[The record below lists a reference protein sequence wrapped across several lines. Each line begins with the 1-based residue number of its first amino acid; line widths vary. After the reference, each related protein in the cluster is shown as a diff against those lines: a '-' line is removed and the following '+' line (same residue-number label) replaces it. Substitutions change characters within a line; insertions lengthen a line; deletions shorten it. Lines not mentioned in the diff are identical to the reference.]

1 MGAREHRTAHIS
13 VVDALFMWQGG
24 ESIWGE
30 KFGDEN
36 FDFKHTHAG
45 CVSMA
50 NAGEPSPTLTASQSD
65 RTLCVLYLFY
75 NPSGPNTN
83 GSQFFICTEPS
94 AHLDGKHVVFG
105 QVVSV
110 LSRPSVL
117 ADIARVRPI
126 AVQAGAGFRGEPSLG
141 ADVGGCARPCP
152 AVVLSAKYANV
163 SKAVHCSAAQ
173 QRTRKP
179 HCTAVGPSRVSNVLT
194 HRA

>member
-126 AVQAGAGFRGEPSLG
+126 AVQAGAG
-141 ADVGGCARPCP
+141 
-152 AVVLSAKYANV
+152 
-163 SKAVHCSAAQ
+163 
-173 QRTRKP
+173 
-179 HCTAVGPSRVSNVLT
+179 
-194 HRA
+194 